1 MEIITR
7 FTDILDLTHMTHVV
21 IHWVVG
27 DDLVDTFLGQLVGL
41 PGLHLKHGSFLLCGQ
56 DFGMFRVDVD
66 CLEEM
71 FNFRSVWEKL
81 FEELKD
87 TKNLIFF
94 RYGDV

>member
-7 FTDILDLTHMTHVV
+7 FTDILNLTHVTHVV
-21 IHWVVG
+21 IHWVICY
-27 DDLVDTFLGQLVGL
+27 DLINASLCQLVGL
-41 PGLHLKHGSFLLCGQ
+41 PGLHLKHGSFLLCSQ
-56 DFGMFRVDVD
+56 DLGMFRVDVD

-71 FNFRSVWEKL
+71 FNFRSVWEKV

-87 TKNLIFF
+87 TKNFIFF